1 MLNSALLQIQ
11 ARIQAL
17 LRPLVPAQQ
26 VLLKSQLLRMKL
38 YSFDKQ
44 NTAAKVWKHWP

>member
-11 ARIQAL
+11 AL
-17 LRPLVPAQQ
+17 LRLLVPAQP

-44 NTAAKVWKHWP
+44 NTTAKVWKHWP